1 MHMLEQ
7 SGEVCKISTQNY
19 FALQPL
25 APEGEAELTRV
36 LRFTLVIYFGWQT
49 DKLRWAR
56 STQGTGRERRGNK
69 GEVWGGSLADRRR
82 MFVRRACLPTETETF
97 RPHISGVWSLQRR
110 RRRWPEFKPLQ
121 TSTVSL
127 PPPQTPS

>member
-1 MHMLEQ
+1 MLEQ
-7 SGEVCKISTQNY
+7 SGLFRAAT
-19 FALQPL
+19 AG
-25 APEGEAELTRV
+25 PEGEAELTRV

-56 STQGTGRERRGNK
+56 STQRTGRERRETK
-69 GEVWGGSLADRRR
+69 ARWGGLVSGSPPDV
-82 MFVRRACLPTETETF
+82 VRRACLPTETETF
-97 RPHISGVWSLQRR
+97 RPHISEVRNSQRRR

-127 PPPQTPS
+127 PPLQTPS